1 MQLYAKWPDETV
13 TENEVT
19 ENEKEEAYV
28 TRSGRTSQPYDWDKG
43 MSLFLARDD
52 LLIDNQSTPD
62 VVRHVQPYYQDE
74 NLDRHLSDGIYYSE
88 QFFTNDITIEET
100 PVVECNDDSKIEGLS
115 NEEMQ
120 LYAEALTWLDFTFD
134 KTHDMMFAAKQYSV
148 NAGVKK
154 YGSEGKESALK
165 EIRNLCDNDCFGE
178 TSYEKLTQ
186 DRTEG

>member
-1 MQLYAKWPDETV
+1 
-13 TENEVT
+13 
-19 ENEKEEAYV
+19 
-28 TRSGRTSQPYDWDKG
+28 